1 VNLNNGAFVADHG
14 PYTVNKPTTQDVLLG
29 AGNFAT
35 GDTTTLQ
42 IEAQMCAAFNR
53 HVMEDVSKWPT
64 PTAWWSASPT
74 NEYARFFHDH
84 SVSGLAYGFAY
95 DDVSNGSS
103 SIVMPNP
110 EYINFTITY

>member
-1 VNLNNGAFVADHG
+1 
-14 PYTVNKPTTQDVLLG
+14 
-29 AGNFAT
+29 
-35 GDTTTLQ
+35 
-42 IEAQMCAAFNR
+42 MCAAFNR

-64 PTAWWSASPT
+64 PTAWWGTSPT

-103 SIVMPNP
+103 SIVAPQP
-110 EYINFTITY
+110 EYIKLGIGW